1 MMKKRNRDF
10 EEIDLLKRQM
20 RSRINEQEAEIKS
33 SLIELRDNITGAVLI
48 EKVRNNLFS
57 GSGLAF
63 KLGFMA
69 VTMLRKRLQ
78 GKPAR
83 KS

>member
-1 MMKKRNRDF
+1 MKKRNRDF
-10 EEIDLLKRQM
+10 EEITLLKRQM
-20 RSRINEQEAEIKS
+20 RSRITEQEAEIKS
-33 SLIELRDNITGAVLI
+33 SLIGLRDNLTGTVLI
-48 EKVRNNLFS
+48 DKVRNNLFS

-78 GKPAR
+78 NKPAR